1 MSSTLTAVAV
11 TGLLAFAFAAAAEDD
26 KQWGIHD
33 LNRPQP
39 RVVDPGGP
47 GRAPSDAV
55 VLFDGKDLSK
65 WKSAKTGAAAW
76 KVENGY
82 FEVVK
87 GTGGIE
93 TVEPYGDGQLHIEWM
108 APSPAVGEGQDRGNS
123 GVFFGPYEVQVLDS
137 YNSKTYP
144 DGQAGAL
151 YGQYPPLVNASRPPG
166 EWQTYDIAFR
176 RPRFRPDGGLLSP
189 ARITVIHNGILVQDG
204 VEPWGPTAWLQ
215 ALPYTSHADR
225 LPLGFQDHGNPV
237 RYRNI
242 WLRELPEG
250 PGAPPLPD
258 ARPVVNLPVALLD
271 RYVGKYQVT
280 GEGPTVYTITRRG
293 GQLFADFYWNGQPL
307 ELVPHSDRVFS
318 LRWTAGEVEF
328 DVKPD
333 GTASGLR
340 FRLGGDTHAATRAE

>member
-166 EWQTYDIAFR
+166 EWQTYDIVFHG
-176 RPRFRPDGGLLSP
+176 PRFDASGTVTRP
-189 ARITVIHNGILVQDG
+189 ARVTVLHNGVVVQDNQ
-204 VEPWGPTAWLQ
+204 ELMGPTTHKARPPYKPHAEKLPI
-215 ALPYTSHADR
+215 AL
-225 LPLGFQDHGNPV
+225 QDHAHPV
-237 RYRNI
+237 RFRNV
-242 WLRELPEG
+242 WFRELPSEK
-250 PGAPPLPD
+250 
-258 ARPVVNLPVALLD
+258 R
-271 RYVGKYQVT
+271 
-280 GEGPTVYTITRRG
+280 
-293 GQLFADFYWNGQPL
+293 
-307 ELVPHSDRVFS
+307 
-318 LRWTAGEVEF
+318 
-328 DVKPD
+328 
-333 GTASGLR
+333 
-340 FRLGGDTHAATRAE
+340 